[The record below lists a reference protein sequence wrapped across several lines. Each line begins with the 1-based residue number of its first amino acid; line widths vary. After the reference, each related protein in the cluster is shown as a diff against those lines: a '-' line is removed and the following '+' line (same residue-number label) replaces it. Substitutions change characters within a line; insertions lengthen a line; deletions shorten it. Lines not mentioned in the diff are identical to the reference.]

1 MPPTVAPSVS
11 SAVNAPTEI
20 VDTDVAQVRPFI
32 VTGGR
37 TQPLHDGMRIESL
50 LLATPA
56 ALSAPLRFE
65 QRRII
70 ELAQRAVSLA
80 EVAAA
85 LAIPIGVA
93 RVLASDLHHSNLI
106 RLLEPHELSVDV
118 IERIRDLVRVL

>member
-1 MPPTVAPSVS
+1 M
-11 SAVNAPTEI
+11 
-20 VDTDVAQVRPFI
+20 VDTDVARVRPFI

-37 TQPLHDGMRIESL
+37 TRPRHDGMRIESL

-65 QRRII
+65 QRRIV

-93 RVLASDLHHSNLI
+93 RVLASDLHHGNLI
-106 RLLEPHELSVDV
+106 RLLEPHELSVDI
-118 IERIRDLVRVL
+118 IERIRDIVRAL